1 LTGFVACPCLALLY
15 RRDRL
20 SQETLLARD
29 VIDHAII
36 HQDRRS
42 TNPVFNS
49 RKLKLGTFQTNLD
62 YGCLM
67 ADVEGRL
74 KISWPNTVAL
84 ARLADEMEFEAL
96 LPVARWRGFGG
107 KLNPAGPGFET
118 YTWASGIAASTNA
131 AGVVATSHCS
141 INHPIV
147 AAKQGAVI
155 DHISNGRM
163 ILNIVTGWNKPEID
177 MFGVEML
184 PHDERYDMAEE
195 WLAIVKRLWTEDDE
209 FDHEGKYYKIVKGY
223 LQPKPIQQPFP
234 AIMNAGGS
242 ERGRHF
248 AGKYCDIVFT
258 ALGSPDFEKNKAQ
271 VEAYRKLAREEYG
284 REIAVWTS
292 ANIVQ
297 AETEEEAR
305 RFDKY
310 IVNEKGDWEAVTF
323 VLATLG
329 LNAKTFSAEA
339 LKHLKELFI
348 AGWGGYPLI
357 GTKEQVVDGLKMLS
371 AMGLDGVLLSWP
383 RFEAGMREFKSVT
396 YPLLVQAGLR

>member
-1 LTGFVACPCLALLY
+1 MTQNTIVH
-15 RRDRL
+15 R
-20 SQETLLARD
+20 Q
-29 VIDHAII
+29 
-36 HQDRRS
+36 RRS
-42 TNPVFNS
+42 INPIFND

-67 ADVEGRL
+67 ADIEGRL

-271 VEAYRKLAREEYG
+271 VDAYRKLAREEYG

-383 RFEAGMREFKSVT
+383 RFEAGMREFKNVT

>member
-1 LTGFVACPCLALLY
+1 MT
-15 RRDRL
+15 
-20 SQETLLARD
+20 
-29 VIDHAII
+29 
-36 HQDRRS
+36 QDTIVHRQRRS
-42 TNPVFNS
+42 INPIFND

-67 ADVEGRL
+67 ADIEGRL
-74 KISWPNTVAL
+74 KISWPTTVAL

-396 YPLLVQAGLR
+396 YPLVVQAGLR